1 MRSTETPISEIP
13 DAGPE
18 GSAKPGRSHTRFIV
32 VQGIILAAGVAL
44 LVYLLYSLGFGTI
57 YETVTRI
64 GWGFLIIV
72 AINGIRH
79 VMRAFCLYLA
89 IHSENRSVGF
99 RNVLAARL
107 AGEAVNLLTVTGP
120 FLGDATKVALLQRKQ
135 TLTHSAAAVIVD
147 NILYYITVG
156 VMILSGVGLLV
167 VTVGEFDNA
176 TRYALA
182 IVVTLVLLMLI
193 GLAAA
198 VKFDIKPLSFVL
210 KRLDRKGLLP
220 KAIASKREYILEIE
234 TNVFSVYHERP
245 GTFYLLLFIGMLTH
259 AISVWEV
266 HLALG
271 MLGFAPGVIKSY
283 IIESLNKI
291 INFAFS
297 FVPGTVGVYEGGNAL
312 FLRILGYSSAVGV
325 ALALVRRGAILF
337 WTAIGLLVL
346 IYRTALRSKRE
357 LAKRLQEET

>member
-1 MRSTETPISEIP
+1 M
-13 DAGPE
+13 
-18 GSAKPGRSHTRFIV
+18 
-32 VQGIILAAGVAL
+32 ILAAGIAL
-44 LVYLLYSLGFGTI
+44 FVYLIYSLGLGTI
-57 YETVTRI
+57 VETLRRV

-72 AINGIRH
+72 AINGGRH
-79 VMRAFCLYLA
+79 YMRAFCLYLA

-99 RNVLAARL
+99 HEVLAARL
-107 AGEAVNLLTVTGP
+107 AGEAVNLMTVTGP
-120 FLGDATKVALLQRKQ
+120 FLGDATKVALLTRKQ

-156 VMILSGVGLLV
+156 VLILSGVGLLV
-167 VTVGEFDNA
+167 VSVGEFDNA
-176 TRYALA
+176 TFYALE
-182 IVVTLVLLMLI
+182 IVVGLVLLMFI
-193 GLAAA
+193 GLALA
-198 VKFDIKPLSFVL
+198 VKFDVKPMSFVL

-220 KAIASKREYILEIE
+220 NAIASKREHILEIE
-234 TNVFSVYHERP
+234 TNVFSVYHDRP

-259 AISVWEV
+259 AVSVWEV
-266 HLALG
+266 YLALG
-271 MLGFAPGVIKSY
+271 MLGFVPAIAGAY
-283 IIESLNKI
+283 IIESLTKV

-325 ALALVRRGAILF
+325 ALALVRRGAMLF

-357 LAKRLQEET
+357 LAKHLQEEA

>member
-1 MRSTETPISEIP
+1 MGSAETPVSEIP
-13 DAGPE
+13 EPDTEGTAG
-18 GSAKPGRSHTRFIV
+18 SSRSRTRFIV
-32 VQGIILAAGVAL
+32 VQGILLAAGIAL
-44 LVYLLYSLGFGTI
+44 LIYLLYSLGLGTI
-57 YETVTRI
+57 FETVTRI

-79 VMRAFCLYLA
+79 VMRAYCLYLA

-99 RNVLAARL
+99 HNVLAARL
-107 AGEAVNLLTVTGP
+107 AGEAVNLMTVTGP

-156 VMILSGVGLLV
+156 VMILSGVGLLAV
-167 VTVGEFDNA
+167 SVGEFDNA
-176 TRYALA
+176 TRYALG
-182 IVVTLVLLMLI
+182 IVVALVLLMLV
-193 GLAAA
+193 GVFLA
-198 VKFDIKPLSFVL
+198 VKLDIKPISFVL
-210 KRLDRKGLLP
+210 KRLDRKGLVP
-220 KAIASKREYILEIE
+220 RSVASRREYILEIE

-271 MLGFAPGVIKSY
+271 MLGFAPGVIKSF

-325 ALALVRRGAILF
+325 ALALVRRGAMLF
-337 WTAIGLLVL
+337 WTAIGILVL
-346 IYRTALRSKRE
+346 IYRTALRSRRE
-357 LAKRLQEET
+357 LAKRIQEEA

>member
-1 MRSTETPISEIP
+1 
-13 DAGPE
+13 
-18 GSAKPGRSHTRFIV
+18 
-32 VQGIILAAGVAL
+32 VQGIILAAGLAL
-44 LVYLLYSLGFGTI
+44 LIYLLYSLGFGTI
-57 YETVTRI
+57 LETLTRI

-72 AINGIRH
+72 AVNGIRH
-79 VMRAFCLYLA
+79 VLRAFCLYLA

-99 RNVLAARL
+99 HNVLAARL
-107 AGEAVNLLTVTGP
+107 AGEAVNLMTITGP
-120 FLGDATKVALLQRKQ
+120 FLGDATKVALLKGKQ

-167 VTVGEFDNA
+167 VSVGEFDNA
-176 TRYALA
+176 TRYALS
-182 IVVTLVLLMLI
+182 IVVTLVLFMLI

-210 KRLDRKGLLP
+210 KRLDRKSLLP
-220 KAIASKREYILEIE
+220 KTIASKREYILEIE

-245 GTFYLLLFIGMLTH
+245 GTYYLLLFIGMLTH
-259 AISVWEV
+259 AVSVWEV

-271 MLGFAPGVIKSY
+271 MLGFAPGVIQSY

-337 WTAIGLLVL
+337 WTAIGVLVL

-357 LAKRLQEET
+357 LAKRLQEEA